1 MLKHNLFILI
11 RSAVG
16 ELIADIFGSSDEEEE
31 FEASFGVFALTL
43 NVNNYLCNCIREPE
57 FCQKTQL
64 FNFISN
70 MGAVVLVVINTTHT
84 HPFNGPM
91 PGTTQV
97 SRFQKGK
104 TNLDFTEARDSEW
117 Q

>member
-1 MLKHNLFILI
+1 MLKHHLFILI

-57 FCQKTQL
+57 FLPEDT
-64 FNFISN
+64 
-70 MGAVVLVVINTTHT
+70 VV
-84 HPFNGPM
+84 
-91 PGTTQV
+91 
-97 SRFQKGK
+97 
-104 TNLDFTEARDSEW
+104 
-117 Q
+117 